1 MNKNILEVKF
11 TKINDAYSVG
21 EIVYQDEKIL
31 ERGVFDDKNLKISS
45 FVKPA
50 LEGHMFLIRG
60 KYRQEDTI
68 PFVIKNEHLEDLK
81 DRINKLNKKYGHKKI
96 WLPKKNEDYYYL
108 NTRYNPIKR
117 QYLGQDWEQPLIEL
131 YLVFPTLELAK
142 KGKYLSIIDRMQ
154 ILYQYSRNCLFEPK
168 NEQYHYKLDFDII
181 SRKFV
186 SVHVEGLNG
195 IGVCWEKEED
205 LINFI
210 NENQKDLIKI
220 LNNFNNL

>member
-96 WLPKKNEDYYYL
+96 WLPKKK
-108 NTRYNPIKR
+108 TK
-117 QYLGQDWEQPLIEL
+117 
-131 YLVFPTLELAK
+131 
-142 KGKYLSIIDRMQ
+142 II
-154 ILYQYSRNCLFEPK
+154 
-168 NEQYHYKLDFDII
+168 II
-181 SRKFV
+181 
-186 SVHVEGLNG
+186 
-195 IGVCWEKEED
+195 
-205 LINFI
+205 
-210 NENQKDLIKI
+210 
-220 LNNFNNL
+220 